1 MEGGDGGGE
10 NPPRPPAV
18 VAAPPQADP
27 QSIANELILEAQQQH
42 LNEANSNFFGRM
54 SIKGRDIFRAA
65 TEKAYDTPMLGR
77 VVGKMGVTYNQFWAN
92 RHESNAAGF
101 KNRMDAID
109 LEVRALNEAR
119 EELERSAHVM
129 EQANDPGY
137 ASLLVSMT
145 KITQQQNAL
154 LNKKDKA
161 HTEFEASQG
170 RAAMRINERDAVADK
185 LIRRYEEKL
194 RPLEGEVRRI
204 EEVRTGLENRRQ
216 AMQERHRGIEQ
227 ELTQMEARRN
237 AAAEAL
243 RRAGNSEWSIGR
255 NAGLK
260 AMDALIINRRR
271 RLSEESELMTRK
283 LNEVGWQLAKS
294 QEKANPARDRRE
306 WFVRKKS
313 VRETEFGDAPR
324 NRMDNTNQRAE
335 VRVGEFVMPQP
346 PAQVEGGAQDAP
358 QPLELVP
365 MEGERVEKVEKDENN
380 IEERE
385 GLAGDVM
392 KFRRW
397 IISKH
402 IGSMLS
408 VKMLLSPSNHFTE
421 EIESAIA
428 AVEAT
433 SGTEEEKMDELFQRR
448 LPELFV
454 ARDNMSPE
462 DAAEIK
468 NQYQEYKE
476 EQRTNQGV

>member
-1 MEGGDGGGE
+1 MEGGNGGAE
-10 NPPRPPAV
+10 NPPQPPAA

-27 QSIANELILEAQQQH
+27 QPIANELILEAQQRH

-54 SIKGRDIFRAA
+54 SLKGRDIFRAA

-119 EELERSAHVM
+119 EELERSARVM

-137 ASLLVSMT
+137 ASLLVSVT
-145 KITQQQNAL
+145 KITQQQNTL
-154 LNKKDKA
+154 LAKKDKA
-161 HTEFEASQG
+161 HTKFETSQG

-216 AMQERHRGIEQ
+216 AMQERHRGVEQ
-227 ELTQMEARRN
+227 ELAQMEARRN

-255 NAGLK
+255 NEGLK
-260 AMDALIINRRR
+260 AMDTLIINRRR

-324 NRMDNTNQRAE
+324 NRMDNPIQRAE
-335 VRVGEFVMPQP
+335 VHVGEFVIPQP
-346 PAQVEGGAQDAP
+346 AAQVEGGAQDAP

-365 MEGERVEKVEKDENN
+365 MEGERVEKDENN

-397 IISKH
+397 VISKH
-402 IGSMLS
+402 FGSTLS
-408 VKMLLSPSNHFTE
+408 VKMLLSPSNHFSE
-421 EIESAIA
+421 EIESTIA
-428 AVEAT
+428 AVET
-433 SGTEEEKMDELFQRR
+433 TPGTEEEKMDELFQRR
-448 LPELFV
+448 IPELFV
-454 ARDNMSPE
+454 TRDNMSPE

-476 EQRTNQGV
+476 EQHVNQGV